1 MRRPFAVRE
10 LALGGAVL
18 LAVVAA
24 LAVTAQLRHHRSSSP
39 EAVGSFTALAGS
51 AGSSAVGRRTSCG
64 GVIGPDTEG
73 IAHPTL
79 PCGARI
85 FISYHGHAVLAQV
98 IDRGPYHGGRQMDL
112 TVPLA
117 NRLGLV
123 GVQLVHWSYARTPQ

>member
-1 MRRPFAVRE
+1 MRPPLAVRG
-10 LALGGAVL
+10 LALAGASL
-18 LAVVAA
+18 LAAVAA
-24 LAVTAQLRHHRSSSP
+24 LAVTAQLHHHRSASP
-39 EAVGSFTALAGS
+39 EQVGSFTALAGS
-51 AGSSAVGRRTSCG
+51 AGSSAIGKRTSCG

-85 FISYHGHAVLAQV
+85 YISYRGRTVIAQV

-123 GVQLVHWSYARTPQ
+123 GVQTVQWSYARTGR

>member
-1 MRRPFAVRE
+1 MRQPFAVRE
-10 LALGGAVL
+10 IALGGAAL
-18 LAVVAA
+18 LAAVAA
-24 LAVTAQLRHHRSSSP
+24 LAVTAQLRHHHSSSP

-64 GVIGPDTEG
+64 GAIGPDTEG

-85 FISYHGHAVLAQV
+85 FISYHGRTVLAQV

-123 GVQLVHWSYARTPQ
+123 GVQVVHWSYARTSQ